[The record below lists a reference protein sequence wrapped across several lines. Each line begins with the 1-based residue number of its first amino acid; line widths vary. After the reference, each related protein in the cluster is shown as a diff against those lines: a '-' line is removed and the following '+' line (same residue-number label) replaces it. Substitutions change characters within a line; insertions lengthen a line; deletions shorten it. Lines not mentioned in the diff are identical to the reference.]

1 MLRSF
6 LTFLALIFFLPSSYG
21 LTPYNAT
28 YHATWKAKW
37 FPITVEGIRTL
48 KKEDDDTWQL
58 SFEAYSSIADLS
70 EISIFKIKDQQISPD
85 SYRYKTS
92 GFLSKKHRLQEFNW
106 DKLKVWLPQKE
117 LWANYELEKGVL
129 DNLSYQEQI
138 RLDLKQGKKEFYYP
152 VTYKNRLKH
161 YYFEV
166 VGETQLQL
174 RNGKITAIEVK
185 QIKLKHPKEATHI
198 WFAKD
203 YDYLLVKLEKTKKN
217 GNQNAVTLKKAL
229 INGQTLLGFKKP

>member
-6 LTFLALIFFLPSSYG
+6 LTFFVFAFWLSTSHSF
-21 LTPYNAT
+21 TPYDAT

-48 KKEDDDTWQL
+48 KKMDDDTWQL
-58 SFEAYSSIADLS
+58 SFEADSSVADLS
-70 EISIFKIKDQQISPD
+70 EISIFKVQDQQILPQN
-85 SYRYKTS
+85 YRYKTT
-92 GFLSKKHRLQEFNW
+92 GFLSKKHRIQEFNW
-106 DKLKVWLPQKE
+106 NKHKVWLPKKE
-117 LWANYELEKGVL
+117 LWADYALEKGVL

-138 RLDLKQGKKEFYYP
+138 RLDLKAGKKEFYYP

-174 RNGKITAIEVK
+174 QNEKITAIEVK
-185 QIKLKHPKEATHI
+185 QVKLKHPKEATRI

-203 YDYLLVKLEKTKKN
+203 YDYLLIKLDKTKKRGTRN
-217 GNQNAVTLKKAL
+217 IIELKKAE
-229 INGQTLLGFKKP
+229 INGQTLLGFKP